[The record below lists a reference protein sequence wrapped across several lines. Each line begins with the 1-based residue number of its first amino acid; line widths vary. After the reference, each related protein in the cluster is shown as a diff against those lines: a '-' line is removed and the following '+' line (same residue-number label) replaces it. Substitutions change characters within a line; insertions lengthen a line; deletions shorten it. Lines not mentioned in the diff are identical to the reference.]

1 MRGKIICSIYSFKG
15 IKNGAIGHT
24 FNKLLFGGLS
34 MSKAS
39 KNKKNK
45 VPRLTEAEYANYVNS
60 LKTAGQVCEETQ
72 KEPLKTDVEQQK
84 S

>member
-1 MRGKIICSIYSFKG
+1 MGKS
-15 IKNGAIGHT
+15 
-24 FNKLLFGGLS
+24 
-34 MSKAS
+34 S

-60 LKTAGQVCEETQ
+60 LKSEGQVCVETQ
-72 KEPLKTDVEQQK
+72 PKNLKQAENKQ

>member
-1 MRGKIICSIYSFKG
+1 
-15 IKNGAIGHT
+15 
-24 FNKLLFGGLS
+24 

-60 LKTAGQVCEETQ
+60 LKTAGQVCDETQ